1 MLLFCFLN
9 NKYLWI
15 LAWVLQSIGYYFA
28 LKRIGD
34 NPTYAIIPF
43 FAEWRLSKYVFSRN
57 VSFFRPFI
65 ITLVLIIA
73 GFYLNPLRGMGR
85 LFIYI
90 AAFIYFFFLMRLYR
104 KLLKGFGKRW
114 WFYIIMVLF
123 PPLFLYLI
131 GREKRFFSGPTFKIR
146 KRLTRWRRGLRYAI
160 LVLFSVLEIV
170 AITLGV
176 TFFTVRRQQPRIL
189 ANYILKDTENKTKD
203 VVGDGKIVTR
213 EDALGNN
220 VSLIDSAEHSR
231 DYFYPDHSNDKNVVV
246 LEYIVGSNL
255 ENAAGLATANIKQM
269 KDATSRGEN
278 MVFVLQTGGSFRWF
292 TEEIEENSNGRYL
305 IENGKI
311 SRIEKLDDSLCMS
324 KPESLEDFLK
334 WGKQNYPAD
343 RYILVLW
350 DHGGGFSSGFGVDEL
365 NRRRDSD
372 TMLVS
377 EMVEAI
383 GKSGMK
389 FDIIGFDA
397 CLMQNIETTLAF
409 EPYADYYIASEET
422 EGGYGWFYTS
432 AFARLAEDPGIPSLD
447 FASELISA
455 YDVYNTALKKG
466 EIDSSA
472 TLSVVDLT
480 MIKPAYEKL
489 QKLFVI
495 SKQAIL
501 ENSEYYADIS
511 LSASK
516 AYGFGNYE
524 QIDLIHYLKILD
536 SVDYENSICQDN
548 ACLLAA
554 DSVMAAIPYRNR
566 NSAEGI
572 YGMSLTFPIEAIS
585 TYTDIYNQL
594 KIFEMNDEMEFYNNF
609 FSIMA
614 AQSDKYRVSNEKW
627 YIEGFEDYE
636 TTDTYIDIPLTETEY
651 GYLIDLPEKVRNII
665 ADIQVAVYQKDDGR
679 LRYLGRDYMGVYEE
693 DGRDYIDMDNRWV
706 HINNNLICY
715 EAGQVRETES
725 GTVYTGETRALLN
738 GRDDIIIHIEWKAV
752 NERTLNLP
760 TGKITGY
767 TYVDEFKSFMSKG
780 MNEFKSGDRLNFYFD
795 YYDMQGNFI
804 ETETY
809 GGTLIVTNPDYLTVK
824 DKELKKCDIIFSG
837 VLTDVYQ
844 REFLTEQIEYHIN

>member
-1 MLLFCFLN
+1 MLKPTIWEKDGSIAQTLWQTGKADFPIYDMHAHMGKHFAQFHARCEAPEMIRHAQRIGVKRICFSHYSVLRGPASN
-9 NKYLWI
+9 SVAADVCRKYPDILRMYVGINPNYPERMRRDLADYDKYLP
-15 LAWVLQSIGYYFA
+15 FA
-28 LKRIGD
+28 VGLK
-34 NPTYAIIPF
+34 
-43 FAEWRLSKYVFSRN
+43 
-57 VSFFRPFI
+57 
-65 ITLVLIIA
+65 
-73 GFYLNPLRGMGR
+73 
-85 LFIYI
+85 
-90 AAFIYFFFLMRLYR
+90 FL
-104 KLLKGFGKRW
+104 
-114 WFYIIMVLF
+114 
-123 PPLFLYLI
+123 
-131 GREKRFFSGPTFKIR
+131 
-146 KRLTRWRRGLRYAI
+146 
-160 LVLFSVLEIV
+160 
-170 AITLGV
+170 
-176 TFFTVRRQQPRIL
+176 
-189 ANYILKDTENKTKD
+189 
-203 VVGDGKIVTR
+203 
-213 EDALGNN
+213 
-220 VSLIDSAEHSR
+220 
-231 DYFYPDHSNDKNVVV
+231 
-246 LEYIVGSNL
+246 
-255 ENAAGLATANIKQM
+255 
-269 KDATSRGEN
+269 
-278 MVFVLQTGGSFRWF
+278 
-292 TEEIEENSNGRYL
+292 
-305 IENGKI
+305 
-311 SRIEKLDDSLCMS
+311 
-324 KPESLEDFLK
+324 
-334 WGKQNYPAD
+334 
-343 RYILVLW
+343 
-350 DHGGGFSSGFGVDEL
+350 
-365 NRRRDSD
+365 
-372 TMLVS
+372 
-377 EMVEAI
+377 
-383 GKSGMK
+383 
-389 FDIIGFDA
+389 
-397 CLMQNIETTLAF
+397 
-409 EPYADYYIASEET
+409 ADYHKVKVT
-422 EGGYGWFYTS
+422 
-432 AFARLAEDPGIPSLD
+432 DPAYAYALD

-495 SKQAIL
+495 SKQAIF

-715 EAGQVRETES
+715 EAGQVRETDS